1 MCLHCMAVGCLV
13 EVLDELVSFIF
24 MVDPELKT
32 GMENTLAPWKFLKVL
47 SMPGSEKLSH
57 VTFCVTDVNL
67 PP

>member
-1 MCLHCMAVGCLV
+1 
-13 EVLDELVSFIF
+13 

-32 GMENTLAPWKFLKVL
+32 GMENTLATWNFLKVS

-57 VTFCVTDVNL
+57 VTCVTDVNL